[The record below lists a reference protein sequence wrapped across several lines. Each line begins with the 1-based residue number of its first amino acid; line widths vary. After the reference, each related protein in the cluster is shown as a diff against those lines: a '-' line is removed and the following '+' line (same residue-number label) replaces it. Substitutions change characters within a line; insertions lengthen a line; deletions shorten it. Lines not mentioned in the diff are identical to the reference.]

1 MRCIVVGGGV
11 IGNSVAWHL
20 ARDGH
25 EVTLLERDRLGSGTT
40 WHSAGNISWKP
51 LPDHDQSVLY
61 AYEAIP
67 RVEAESGQQT
77 GWLRTGRT
85 YVARSEETLGTFAQ
99 FDADAR
105 ARGVEARWLKPDE
118 ARALNPLIEPSA
130 ARGIWLCALSGRL
143 APADLAAAY
152 AIAARRAGAKIVENA
167 PVARLKRS
175 DGRVTG
181 VETANGVLTADR
193 VVLAAGLWS
202 RPLAASAG
210 VALPQ
215 WPAQHFYTIVD
226 AGMTL
231 PRETPS
237 FVSPDDLCYGR
248 EEVGHFLF
256 GCFDEDALTVEPEDL
271 PDPFAFT
278 LFPPLWDKFAPYAE
292 RAAEVFPI
300 LRTAGI
306 RRFINGPETFTPDG
320 RPLIG
325 ALAGIEGLITASA
338 FNSTGITWSAMAGAL
353 VADIVA
359 ERQSRFP
366 AERYRPDRFGERAA
380 DADFLRAG
388 TSKIVSGNYR
398 VMGAGVAGS

>member
-1 MRCIVVGGGV
+1 MKCIVVGGGV
-11 IGNSVAWHL
+11 IGTSAAWHL

-25 EVTLLERDRLGSGTT
+25 AVTLLERDRLGSGTT

-51 LPDHDQSVLY
+51 LPDDDQSVLY
-61 AYEAIP
+61 AYETIP

-85 YVARSEETLGTFAQ
+85 YIARTDETLHKFEH
-99 FDADAR
+99 FDAEAR
-105 ARGVEARWLKPDE
+105 ARGIAARWLKHDE

-130 ARGIWLCALSGRL
+130 ARGIWLCSLSGRL
-143 APADLAAAY
+143 APADLTAAY
-152 AIAARRAGAKIVENA
+152 AAAARRTGAKIVENA
-167 PVARLKRS
+167 SILRLIRAG
-175 DGRVTG
+175 DRVTG
-181 VETANGVLTADR
+181 VQTSDGVLEADR

-202 RPLAASAG
+202 RTLAASAG

-271 PDPFAFT
+271 PEPFVFT

-292 RAAEVFPI
+292 RAADLFPI

-306 RRFINGPETFTPDG
+306 RKFINGPETFTPDG

-325 ALAGIEGLITASA
+325 ALPGVEGLIAASA
-338 FNSTGITWSAMAGAL
+338 FNSVGITWSAMAGAL
-353 VADIVA
+353 VSDIVA

-366 AERYRPDRFGERAA
+366 AERYLPGRFGERAA

-388 TSKIVSGNYR
+388 TSWIVSGNYR
-398 VMGAGVAGS
+398 VMGAREA